1 MFTPSCHQLNQ
12 ISSLKGGTAVLLLF
26 MVLVIATVGK
36 FVGCGLAARLVKVPW
51 REALTIG
58 TLMNTRGLVELIVLN
73 LGLDAKARPS
83 IV

>member
-1 MFTPSCHQLNQ
+1 MFTPSYHHLNQ